1 MFVKGPID
9 EVNLVLMI
17 ALAELDILV
26 DAVADVAELDSVFD
40 VPLTSSV
47 LLNSVGNDVLG
58 VILDGIP
65 VLGDVYVLEKSVL
78 TLPIALEVLI
88 AVVTVLTVFDL

>member
-47 LLNSVGNDVLG
+47 LLNSVGNVVLG

-78 TLPIALEVLI
+78 TLPIAMEVLI